1 MMLTLYPEFYSEWW
15 ANLAV
20 DGGVILLAVAL
31 DRFLP
36 EPPAR
41 LHPVVWTGRI
51 IAGLERFA
59 PHRPAGA
66 FLYGVLAVVLVIGSW
81 GAIIWLLMTGLAEW
95 GVVAYLLG
103 GALVLRTSF
112 AVRGLTSAGESTQE
126 ALEAGD
132 LDEARE
138 RLMHLVSRDRSTL
151 SAPLVAASAIE
162 SVAENTTD
170 SYVAPWLAFAI
181 FGVPGA
187 VAYRAANT
195 LDSMWGKRG
204 RYEYLGKF
212 AARLDDAVNLI
223 PARLSALLLLISGG
237 MFGMP
242 VRRGWRIMLRDQ
254 HITESPNAG
263 WTMSATAGLL
273 GRRLEKQDAYDLG
286 AEFPRPEAEDI
297 GRSNR
302 LAEATALLGL
312 LVALGVLAL
321 RHWIVA

>member
-1 MMLTLYPEFYSEWW
+1 MMLTLFPEFYSEWW

-20 DGGVILLAVAL
+20 DVGVILVALTL

-41 LHPVVWTGRI
+41 VHPVVWTGRI
-51 IAGLERFA
+51 IGGLEQFA
-59 PHRPAGA
+59 PQKPAAAFFYGA
-66 FLYGVLAVVLVIGSW
+66 VAVLIVIGGW
-81 GAIIWLLMTGLAEW
+81 GAMVWLLLTGLAEL

-103 GALVLRTSF
+103 GAVMLRTSF
-112 AVRGLTSAGESTQE
+112 AVRGLTSAGKSTQE

-132 LDEARE
+132 LEEARE
-138 RLMHLVSRDRSTL
+138 RLMHLVSRDRTML

-181 FGVPGA
+181 FGAPGA

-212 AARLDDAVNLI
+212 AARLDDTVNFI
-223 PARLSALLLLISGG
+223 PARLSALLLLLSGG

-242 VRRGWRIMLRDQ
+242 VRQGRRIMLRDQ

-273 GRRLEKQDAYDLG
+273 GRRLEKPDAYDLG

-302 LAEATALLGL
+302 LAEGTALLGL
-312 LVALGVLAL
+312 FIALGVLAL
-321 RHWIVA
+321 RHWIAA